1 MGYFMSSSSGSSTR
15 TDPNPAYFTYQE
27 DFHNL
32 HDSLSLHPFL
42 HPSLHPSLHPFST
55 YESLKREPQSP
66 DSGFGIGKD
75 DEDKCVAIVVED
87 EASDG
92 DPDPPLL
99 ILTLHRSAQMC
110 PTSSAPTPLSTPTLI
125 SSDRQQVEVAAAG
138 GSPAAWPLAGAVC
151 RSSSMR
157 VEPCRTGYLTL
168 KELQATFSNK
178 SI

>member
-15 TDPNPAYFTYQE
+15 TDPNPAYFTYEE

-32 HDSLSLHPFL
+32 HDSLSLR
-42 HPSLHPSLHPFST
+42 PSLHPSLHRFST

-75 DEDKCVAIVVED
+75 DEDKCVAVVVED

-99 ILTLHRSAQMC
+99 ILPLHRPAKMC
-110 PTSSAPTPLSTPTLI
+110 PTSSAPPPLNTPTLI
-125 SSDRQQVEVAAAG
+125 SSDRQQVEVAVAAAG
-138 GSPAAWPLAGAVC
+138 GGPAAWPPAGAVC